1 MTSTYAW
8 IVTHDH
14 IDNTDV
20 VVVGPRDASVTMEHD
35 LLAGKGRAFRLY
47 DDDGELNA
55 SGRAVCEPGKEDSE
69 EFLFGPLDD
78 YGRGNYGCTEIR
90 WAIPGG
96 RWQAI

>member
-1 MTSTYAW
+1 MSSTYAW

-20 VVVGPRDASVTMEHD
+20 EVIGPRNVSDAMETT
-35 LLAGKGRAFRLY
+35 LKAGNGRAFRLY

-55 SGRAVCEPGKEDSE
+55 SGRAVCLRGEEDSE

-90 WAIPGG
+90 WTLPHG
-96 RWQAI
+96 RWEAI